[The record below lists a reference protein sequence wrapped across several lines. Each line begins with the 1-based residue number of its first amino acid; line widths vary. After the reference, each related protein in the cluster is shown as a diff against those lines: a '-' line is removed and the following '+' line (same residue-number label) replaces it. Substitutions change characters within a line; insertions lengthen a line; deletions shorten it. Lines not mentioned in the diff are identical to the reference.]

1 MSTIN
6 PTISIIVPVY
16 NVEKYLPR
24 CIDSILNQTFS
35 DFELILVDD
44 GSPDRCGHICDEYAA
59 KDERIRVIHKRNGG
73 VSSARNAALD
83 IVQGEYVMFCDGDD
97 AAEPLWC
104 EKMYSL
110 ICQYSNYWI
119 ICNVWR
125 VDSQG
130 KQTTMHPL
138 EKQKSELMCV
148 PFYSLY
154 CSGLC
159 GSLWSTIFSAKRV
172 RENGLRFNEKYKI
185 GEDTD
190 FTMRYLKHCNGI
202 LFLSEPLYFYHQNI
216 GSAVHSYRYNNFD
229 LYRHCFTDRLP
240 FVEPEYLDNYLD
252 NWIYRFLQMLDEV
265 FDSRNPMSF
274 WNKMQYCQKMMQTE
288 EFRYC
293 VSHAPGKDESP
304 AFMKV
309 VRKHNFYLFW
319 IFQKL
324 CKIKA
329 HLRR

>member
-110 ICQYSNYWI
+110 ICQYSDCWI

-159 GSLWSTIFSAKRV
+159 GSLCCTIFSAKRV

-202 LFLSEPLYFYHQNI
+202 LFLSEP
-216 GSAVHSYRYNNFD
+216 
-229 LYRHCFTDRLP
+229 
-240 FVEPEYLDNYLD
+240 
-252 NWIYRFLQMLDEV
+252 
-265 FDSRNPMSF
+265 
-274 WNKMQYCQKMMQTE
+274 
-288 EFRYC
+288 
-293 VSHAPGKDESP
+293 
-304 AFMKV
+304 
-309 VRKHNFYLFW
+309 
-319 IFQKL
+319 
-324 CKIKA
+324 
-329 HLRR
+329 